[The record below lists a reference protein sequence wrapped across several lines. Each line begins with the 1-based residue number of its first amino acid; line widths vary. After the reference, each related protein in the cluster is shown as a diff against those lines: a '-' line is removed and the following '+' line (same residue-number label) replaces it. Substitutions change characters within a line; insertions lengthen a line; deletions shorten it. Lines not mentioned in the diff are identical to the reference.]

1 MEFNLSELTNLK
13 PASEHLEFNIAII
26 PQERLK
32 ASVWTGAFVTV
43 FISPYISATCQHTR
57 VNVRFFFFKAEG
69 RDVTGVDSVIKEV
82 KVKEQ

>member
-1 MEFNLSELTNLK
+1 MEFNLFELTNLK

-32 ASVWTGAFVTV
+32 ASVWTDAFVTV
-43 FISPYISATCQHTR
+43 FISPYISATCQQMC
-57 VNVRFFFFKAEG
+57 VFFFFKAEG
-69 RDVTGVDSVIKEV
+69 GDVTGVDSVIKEV